1 MAERG
6 DLPPVLATTDPQT
19 GAPRMAIGLTWL
31 LACGLSLS
39 GTFVELAVLGVVARF
54 AQYIPTCLA
63 VLVFRKRLGPG
74 EASAFRAD
82 RCYHPHGR
90 PVPDAAGE
98 LGPQPPHQGGI
109 ALLVSVPLYFLSRR
123 AGWAQSTQ

>member
-1 MAERG
+1 MAASLRTMPMWWPSWVATCDRFGLAFTQRRFYAMAERG

-54 AQYIPTCLA
+54 A
-63 VLVFRKRLGPG
+63 R
-74 EASAFRAD
+74 
-82 RCYHPHGR
+82 
-90 PVPDAAGE
+90 
-98 LGPQPPHQGGI
+98 
-109 ALLVSVPLYFLSRR
+109 
-123 AGWAQSTQ
+123 